1 MKMGLYEKY
10 FKRLLDIILSF
21 LAIIL
26 LFPIILMVSIL
37 VYFKL
42 GSPVFFTQERPGK
55 DEKIFK
61 MYKFR
66 TMSDEKDEKGELL
79 SDSIRLTAFGKWL
92 RSTSLDELP
101 ELFNILKGDMSIIG
115 PRPLLVKYLPLYS
128 AEQAKRH
135 GVRPGLTGYA
145 QANGR
150 NSLSWEEK
158 FTMDVEYVNN
168 VTFIGDIRIILQTV
182 RTVLKRSGIS
192 STESATMEEF
202 KGKK

>member
-1 MKMGLYEKY
+1 MKKGLYEKF

-26 LFPIILMVSIL
+26 LSPIILMVSIL

-42 GSPVFFTQERPGK
+42 GSPVFFAQERPGK

-66 TMSDEKDEKGELL
+66 TMSDEKDENGELL

-101 ELFNILKGDMSIIG
+101 ELFNILKGDM
-115 PRPLLVKYLPLYS
+115 RQV
-128 AEQAKRH
+128 
-135 GVRPGLTGYA
+135 
-145 QANGR
+145 NGKEI
-150 NSLSWEEK
+150 S
-158 FTMDVEYVNN
+158 F
-168 VTFIGDIRIILQTV
+168 QTQ
-182 RTVLKRSGIS
+182 
-192 STESATMEEF
+192 
-202 KGKK
+202 

>member
-1 MKMGLYEKY
+1 MKKGLYEKF

-26 LFPIILMVSIL
+26 LSPIILMVSIL

-42 GSPVFFTQERPGK
+42 GSPVFFSQERPGK

-66 TMSDEKDEKGELL
+66 TMSDEKDENGELL

-101 ELFNILKGDMSIIG
+101 ELFNILKGDM
-115 PRPLLVKYLPLYS
+115 RQV
-128 AEQAKRH
+128 
-135 GVRPGLTGYA
+135 
-145 QANGR
+145 NGKEI
-150 NSLSWEEK
+150 S
-158 FTMDVEYVNN
+158 F
-168 VTFIGDIRIILQTV
+168 QTQ
-182 RTVLKRSGIS
+182 
-192 STESATMEEF
+192 
-202 KGKK
+202 

>member
-1 MKMGLYEKY
+1 MKKGLYEKF

-26 LFPIILMVSIL
+26 LSPIILMVSIL

-66 TMSDEKDEKGELL
+66 TMSDEKDGNGELL

-202 KGKK
+202 KGNK

>member
-1 MKMGLYEKY
+1 MKKGLYEKF

-26 LFPIILMVSIL
+26 LSPIILMVSIL

-55 DEKIFK
+55 DRIIFK

-66 TMSDEKDEKGELL
+66 TMSDEKDGNGELL

-101 ELFNILKGDMSIIG
+101 ELFNILKGDM
-115 PRPLLVKYLPLYS
+115 R
-128 AEQAKRH
+128 Q
-135 GVRPGLTGYA
+135 GY
-145 QANGR
+145 GKEI
-150 NSLSWEEK
+150 S
-158 FTMDVEYVNN
+158 
-168 VTFIGDIRIILQTV
+168 LQTQ
-182 RTVLKRSGIS
+182 
-192 STESATMEEF
+192 
-202 KGKK
+202 

>member
-1 MKMGLYEKY
+1 MKKGLYKKF

-26 LFPIILMVSIL
+26 LSPIILMVSIL

-42 GSPVFFTQERPGK
+42 GSPVFFAQERPGK

-66 TMSDEKDEKGELL
+66 TMSDEKDENGELL

-101 ELFNILKGDMSIIG
+101 ELFNILKGDM
-115 PRPLLVKYLPLYS
+115 RQV
-128 AEQAKRH
+128 
-135 GVRPGLTGYA
+135 
-145 QANGR
+145 NGKEI
-150 NSLSWEEK
+150 S
-158 FTMDVEYVNN
+158 F
-168 VTFIGDIRIILQTV
+168 QTQ
-182 RTVLKRSGIS
+182 
-192 STESATMEEF
+192 
-202 KGKK
+202 

>member
-1 MKMGLYEKY
+1 MKKGLYEKF

-26 LFPIILMVSIL
+26 LSPIILMVSIL

-42 GSPVFFTQERPGK
+42 GSPVFFAQERPGK

-66 TMSDEKDEKGELL
+66 TMSGEKDENGELL

-101 ELFNILKGDMSIIG
+101 ELFNILKGDM
-115 PRPLLVKYLPLYS
+115 RQV
-128 AEQAKRH
+128 
-135 GVRPGLTGYA
+135 
-145 QANGR
+145 NGKEI
-150 NSLSWEEK
+150 S
-158 FTMDVEYVNN
+158 F
-168 VTFIGDIRIILQTV
+168 QTQ
-182 RTVLKRSGIS
+182 
-192 STESATMEEF
+192 
-202 KGKK
+202 

>member
-1 MKMGLYEKY
+1 MKKGLYEKF

-26 LFPIILMVSIL
+26 LSPIILMVSIL

-66 TMSDEKDEKGELL
+66 TMSDEKDGNGELL

-101 ELFNILKGDMSIIG
+101 ELFNILKGDM
-115 PRPLLVKYLPLYS
+115 R
-128 AEQAKRH
+128 Q
-135 GVRPGLTGYA
+135 GY
-145 QANGR
+145 GKEI
-150 NSLSWEEK
+150 S
-158 FTMDVEYVNN
+158 
-168 VTFIGDIRIILQTV
+168 LQTQ
-182 RTVLKRSGIS
+182 
-192 STESATMEEF
+192 
-202 KGKK
+202 

>member
-1 MKMGLYEKY
+1 MKKGLYEKF
-10 FKRLLDIILSF
+10 FKRFLDIILSF

-26 LFPIILMVSIL
+26 LSSIILMVSIL

-42 GSPVFFTQERPGK
+42 GSPVFFAQERPGK

-66 TMSDEKDEKGELL
+66 TMSDEKDENGELL

-135 GVRPGLTGYA
+135 GVKPGLTGYA

-202 KGKK
+202 KGNK

>member
-1 MKMGLYEKY
+1 MKKGLYKKF

-26 LFPIILMVSIL
+26 LSPIILMVSIL

-42 GSPVFFTQERPGK
+42 GSPVFFAQERPGK

-66 TMSDEKDEKGELL
+66 TMSDEKDENGELL

-101 ELFNILKGDMSIIG
+101 ELFNILKGDM
-115 PRPLLVKYLPLYS
+115 R
-128 AEQAKRH
+128 Q
-135 GVRPGLTGYA
+135 GY
-145 QANGR
+145 GKEI
-150 NSLSWEEK
+150 S
-158 FTMDVEYVNN
+158 
-168 VTFIGDIRIILQTV
+168 LQTQ
-182 RTVLKRSGIS
+182 
-192 STESATMEEF
+192 
-202 KGKK
+202 

>member
-1 MKMGLYEKY
+1 MKKGLYEKF

-26 LFPIILMVSIL
+26 LSPIILMVSIL

-66 TMSDEKDEKGELL
+66 TMSDEKDENGELL

-158 FTMDVEYVNN
+158 FTMDIEYVNN
-168 VTFIGDIRIILQTV
+168 VTFLGDIRIILQTV
-182 RTVLKRSGIS
+182 RAVIKRSGIS

-202 KGKK
+202 KGNE